1 MTATAAG
8 VLLGLSL
15 GAGALLLAL
24 SAPPVRP
31 VRLDQRLAPYLR
43 DAPRPSRLLV
53 AEPRA
58 GSSFVLA
65 LRKMLGPLLVEAV
78 RRVDRV
84 IGGRGA
90 VRRRLAALGSA
101 QTVDEFRLE
110 QVVWGGVGLAAGVA
124 GSGLLAV
131 AAGGFQPLSTLLLAG
146 CGAVGGVLGR
156 DWWLTQ
162 QVQRR
167 HRAIL
172 TEFPVVAELLALAV
186 TAGEGATGAIERVC
200 RLTGGE
206 LTRDLSGAMGRSR
219 AGVPLVGALAELRDR
234 TGLDPLARFLD
245 GMIIAIER
253 GTPLADVLR
262 AQAADIREAGKRALL
277 EAGGR
282 KEILML
288 VPVVFLLLPVTVLF
302 ALFPGLINITEL
314 VR

>member
-1 MTATAAG
+1 MSATAAG

-53 AEPRA
+53 VDSRA
-58 GSSFVLA
+58 GATFVLA
-65 LRKMLGPLLVEAV
+65 VRKLLGPPLVDV
-78 RRVDRV
+78 VHLVDRV
-84 IGGRGA
+84 IGGQGA
-90 VRRRLAALGSA
+90 VRRRLVALDSA

-110 QVVWGGVGLAAGVA
+110 QVVWGGVGLAGGVA
-124 GSGLLAV
+124 GSGVLAV
-131 AAGGFQPLSTLLLAG
+131 AAGSFQPLSALLLAG
-146 CGAVGGVLGR
+146 AGALGGVLGR
-156 DWWLTQ
+156 DWWLTR

-167 HRAIL
+167 QRALL

-186 TAGEGATGAIERVC
+186 TAGEGAAGAIERVC
-200 RLTGGE
+200 RLTRGE
-206 LTRDLSGAMGRSR
+206 LTRDLSGAIGRSR
-219 AGVPLVGALAELRDR
+219 TGVPLVDALAELRDR

-262 AQAADIREAGKRALL
+262 AQAADIREAGRRALL

-288 VPVVFLLLPVTVLF
+288 LPVVFLLLPVTVLF

-314 VR
+314 VQ